1 MTHHRILNMNYE
13 FEDYR
18 KKPPKPMLGSFPF
31 WEVPNILVTDYLV
44 KIVAFLFLIPALF
57 GMALTTTGLLINFLL
72 VDFIMYKSYQS
83 KINKLWGKD
92 E

>member
-1 MTHHRILNMNYE
+1 MDYE

-18 KKPPKPMLGSFPF
+18 KKPPKPMLGSFPL
-31 WEVPNILVTDYLV
+31 WIVPNILVTDYLV

-72 VDFIMYKSYQS
+72 VDFVLYKSYQS